1 MFGKDNRKKH
11 HPYAT
16 LAVFTLAASAV
27 IGIVNK
33 AKTFVSDKTDR
44 LMSFLNIKKEEN

>member
-1 MFGKDNRKKH
+1 MFSKDTKKKR

-27 IGIVNK
+27 IGMVNK
-33 AKTFVSDKTDR
+33 VKSFASDSIEK
-44 LMSFLNIKKEEN
+44 LSSFMKKSED

>member
-1 MFGKDNRKKH
+1 MLGKDKKKKH

-27 IGIVNK
+27 IGMVNK

-44 LMSFLNIKKEEN
+44 VLTFLNIKKEEN

>member
-1 MFGKDNRKKH
+1 MFSKDTKKQR

-27 IGIVNK
+27 IGMVNK
-33 AKTFVSDKTDR
+33 VKNFASD
-44 LMSFLNIKKEEN
+44 SFCKIKSIMKSEED